1 MSRLPRTTGLL
12 MILTTGPSMI
22 HPLTWRVSAKRYEKQ
37 MPTSPPAARSAKT
50 RSAPA
55 TAFPQNEVEVMI
67 HVEAEPDP
75 DDLDVGYAQLASEFN
90 SDTANGE
97 RLAARERLCGSDGE
111 P

>member
-55 TAFPQNEVEVMI
+55 TAFPQHEVEVMI

-75 DDLDVGYAQLASEFN
+75 DDLDVGYAQLASATPPMVN
-90 SDTANGE
+90 A
-97 RLAARERLCGSDGE
+97 
-111 P
+111 

>member
-1 MSRLPRTTGLL
+1 MGATPHSRAQAGSERTRSGLSPATMS
-12 MILTTGPSMI
+12 ISA
-22 HPLTWRVSAKRYEKQ
+22 AKRYEKQ

-55 TAFPQNEVEVMI
+55 TAFPQNEVEVI

-97 RLAARERLCGSDGE
+97 RRAARERLCGSDGE